1 MVKVFA
7 DLLNADYRCKGKKQR
22 GGGHGVFYRAD
33 TIADQYHQGVYNLN
47 MRGRHVHLQR
57 GAGYPQA
64 AQYTMRH
71 AAIRTATHINKSTL
85 ERPL

>member
-22 GGGHGVFYRAD
+22 GGGHRVFCRAD

-57 GAGYPQA
+57 GAGYPQVTIHYA
-64 AQYTMRH
+64 PCRH
-71 AAIRTATHINKSTL
+71 SHCNPYK
-85 ERPL
+85 